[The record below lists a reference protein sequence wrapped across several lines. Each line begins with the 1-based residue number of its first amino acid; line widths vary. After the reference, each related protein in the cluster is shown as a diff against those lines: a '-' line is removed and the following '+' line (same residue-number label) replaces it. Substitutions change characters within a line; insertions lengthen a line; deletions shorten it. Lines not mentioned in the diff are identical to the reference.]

1 SAAIIFGAFLKTFAN
16 LKHGNAKSPISLFGG
31 TSISDVISSKVN
43 SSICSFKHVATAT
56 LKSCIILLLSYY
68 YYFMVNQILSFF
80 KYLTLFILYIYIMYS
95 HYILFT
101 NNFYSIL
108 SK

>member
-1 SAAIIFGAFLKTFAN
+1 MLGAFLNTFAN

-31 TSISDVISSKVN
+31 TSISAVISSKVN

-56 LKSCIILLLSYY
+56 LKSCIILLLSLC

-80 KYLTLFILYIYIMYS
+80 KVFDTIYYYISTLYPFR
-95 HYILFT
+95 
-101 NNFYSIL
+101 
-108 SK
+108 